1 MEIINDNNQF
11 MQQKTQQIYQG
22 KAKII
27 YATTDNNLLIQYFKD
42 SATAFNGIKKEEIT
56 GKGILNNAISAHIM
70 ATLSR
75 HGIDNHFVAK
85 LNDREQLIKKVK
97 IIPLEVIV
105 RNVVAGSL
113 AKRLGLN
120 EGALLIH
127 PIFEICY
134 KNDSLNDPLINDD
147 QAVYALQII
156 EQSQLNTIKK
166 TSLSINNILQKIF
179 LDIDIKLIDFKIEF
193 GFDINNNIILADE
206 ISPDSCRLWDANTQQ
221 KLDKDLFRHNLGN
234 LIDGYKQIANRFNL
248 Y

>member
-120 EGALLIH
+120 EGTILTH

-134 KNDSLNDPLINDD
+134 KNDALNDPLINDD

-166 TSLSINNILQKIF
+166 TALSINNILQKIF

-193 GFDINNNIILADE
+193 GFDIDNNIILADE